1 MLFRRLNIGNWSC
14 SFYFAVNSYWN
25 KEILRELV
33 SLDAP
38 PSIIHQIHQK
48 MLRDELDSGFT
59 YSNMRLRRSVL
70 VVGRS
75 SSGKEFLNS
84 FCHELRHLVDDISR
98 IWGLSL
104 SGEPV
109 AYLTG
114 DIALELSDIV
124 CKMSCDHCRY

>member
-14 SFYFAVNSYWN
+14 GFYFAVDSYWHE
-25 KEILRELV
+25 EILRELV

-38 PSIIHQIHQK
+38 TSIIRQISRK
-48 MLRDELDSGFT
+48 MSRDEMDSGFT
-59 YSNMRLRRSVL
+59 YSNMKLHRSIV

-75 SSGKEFLNS
+75 SSGREFMNS

-98 IWGLSL
+98 VWGYSL

-114 DIALELSDIV
+114 DIALALSDIV